1 MYASTILQTL
11 LFFFYIVAFLPPLE
25 WRQFPFL
32 IWIPSYLDIA
42 GQIWGRKR
50 ANSKLSISGQIVE
63 NWIFFPTTPILQF
76 LDLWDLR

>member
-32 IWIPSYLDIA
+32 IWIPSYPDII
-42 GQIWGRKR
+42 GQIWGKKR
-50 ANSKLSISGQIVE
+50 ANSKISISGEIVE
-63 NWIFFPTTPILQF
+63 NQIFFPMILI
-76 LDLWDLR
+76 L